1 MTPTGGG
8 GHACMHTTRGDYS
21 IRRPTEAYCQP
32 NAPRARASTAPN
44 STARRYLLTLL
55 FLPSLNFILLCTL
68 LYSSVQ
74 NVATMA
80 EIRWSSRIWVRI
92 NFFTYSTYN
101 IRTQSSSSSDSGS
114 SSTCRSAAS
123 SRLVASRSSV
133 TNSPCSTSSNGV
145 EPIRAPIP
153 AAASSES
160 RQ

>member
-1 MTPTGGG
+1 MTPTGGK

-32 NAPRARASTAPN
+32 KAPRARAITAPN
-44 STARRYLLTLL
+44 STARRYQLTLH
-55 FLPSLNFILLCTL
+55 FYSTILTL

-92 NFFTYSTYN
+92 NFFPYSTYN
-101 IRTQSSSSSDSGS
+101 IHTQSSSSSDSGS

-123 SRLVASRSSV
+123 SRFVASRSSV
-133 TNSPCSTSSNGV
+133 TNSPCSTSSKGV